1 MFFHP
6 KPPQYLI
13 GMYPPNMTYRNVR
26 PKSGSSYSSPQKG
39 RDSLSLYL
47 FLSRSGWFHDEVA
60 KQLIKVRTTGS
71 NSGSNEYGTTKVL
84 TGPRPNIR
92 LTTYL
97 DLEYWYWSMHDR
109 VRWERPRQ
117 ARVGPCRALPTDST
131 SAQSKHK
138 VLAPRYISTSGSYYA
153 IEPCTIH
160 NFTLA
165 HGS

>member
-1 MFFHP
+1 
-6 KPPQYLI
+6 
-13 GMYPPNMTYRNVR
+13 MYSPNTTYRNV
-26 PKSGSSYSSPQKG
+26 PPQSGSSYWRPQKG

-47 FLSRSGWFHDEVA
+47 YLSRSGWFHDEVA
-60 KQLIKVRTTGS
+60 KKLIKQKKKPLARSLFASLGYGCQLTFVAIVRLKGTCTSYRAGTTGPT
-71 NSGSNEYGTTKVL
+71 SGSNEYGTTKVL
-84 TGPRPNIR
+84 
-92 LTTYL
+92 
-97 DLEYWYWSMHDR
+97 R

-117 ARVGPCRALPTDST
+117 ARAGPCRAVPTDST